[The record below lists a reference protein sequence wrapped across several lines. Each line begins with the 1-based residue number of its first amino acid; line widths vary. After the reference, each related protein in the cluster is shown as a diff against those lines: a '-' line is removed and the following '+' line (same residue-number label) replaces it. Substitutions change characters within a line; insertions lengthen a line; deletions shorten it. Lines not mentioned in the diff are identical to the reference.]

1 MAGESREKRYE
12 NQLRELGVYE
22 PAFDAAI
29 HDLCIMER
37 ELSRT
42 MKAWKATAAPKQ
54 APLTTD
60 PLYAQIQA
68 QRKEINAVREA
79 LGLTPRGL
87 QKLRGR
93 PKGDEG
99 VAGAEICRRLDAIW
113 EKVNSYE

>member
-1 MAGESREKRYE
+1 MAREDEYKK
-12 NQLRELGVYE
+12 QLRELGIYE

-42 MKAWKATAAPKQ
+42 MKVWKPTAEPKQ

-68 QRKEINAVREA
+68 QRKEINAVRES

-99 VAGAEICRRLDAIW
+99 VAGTEICRRLDALL

>member
-1 MAGESREKRYE
+1 MAREDEYKK
-12 NQLRELGVYE
+12 QLKELGIYE
-22 PAFDAAI
+22 PAFDAAV

-42 MKAWKATAAPKQ
+42 MKAWKATAEPKQ

-68 QRKEINAVREA
+68 QRKEINAVRES

-99 VAGAEICRRLDAIW
+99 VAGAEICRRLDALL

>member
-1 MAGESREKRYE
+1 MAREDEYKK
-12 NQLRELGVYE
+12 QLKEPGIYE
-22 PAFDAAI
+22 PAFDAAV

-42 MKAWKATAAPKQ
+42 MKAWKATAEPKQ

-68 QRKEINAVREA
+68 QRKEINAVRES

-99 VAGAEICRRLDAIW
+99 VAGAEICRRLDALLA
-113 EKVNSYE
+113 KVNSYE